1 MKDVTLPVS
10 ITVDVCW
17 HQGRIAV
24 ARHSGAELV
33 VELWTPDLTDHHSE
47 FTAPMAGN
55 AGARVHSFQGV
66 LWLAFRDA
74 SDRGHLVRL
83 DTRETQDLTPFFNAG
98 RPFAFGDGHCAWQ
111 TAVSAASVVA
121 LGQPLH
127 TARTVT
133 FPDFIPTGLSHIANG
148 EVFSWESQ
156 RLLRS
161 FAVGFASR
169 PPFVIGED
177 FDDRGLVGEID
188 GRQGHLLLWRENQM
202 RDPRVDVNGDRAA
215 VVAWATG
222 GNARLGIVTAADLV
236 TVAPPPPPP
245 SPPDPQPLPPE
256 PVMDFPIPDALKDQ
270 RALVTEVRNTLYPDM
285 IGRPLNDPARAF
297 QITKHVAWRLRA
309 HGVGLVKAKPGSA
322 NNVEGFTNDIVALSN
337 GAHWDV
343 LIGGDG
349 DAFPSWSLVEEQ
361 HWPAIV
367 SRWTPAVDP
376 AGDGPDPPRD
386 DDQPEPSLQLP
397 ENVRALLIQFA
408 QRFPLPQMPGG
419 GEEQE
424 NKCRAWCT
432 KFAEQVRFS
441 TNDEAWGVKRAAE
454 GRPQSKDTITK
465 HLGGGRLA
473 IFNLM
478 LGAGTGAPTLVE
490 HPRGEVS
497 SDQVF
502 IPVHAVNHLGGP
514 PPEPPAALTDAQ
526 KAAVN
531 KLIAAALA
539 PLKADVARLREEV
552 EGLKA
557 GQT

>member
-24 ARHSGAELV
+24 ARHSGTELV
-33 VELWTPDLTDHHSE
+33 VELWAPDLTDHHTE
-47 FTAPMAGN
+47 FTAPMTGN
-55 AGARVHSFQGV
+55 AGARVHSFEGV

-74 SDRGHLVRL
+74 SDRGHLMRL
-83 DTRETQDLTPFFNAG
+83 DTRQTHDLTPFFNAG

-111 TAVSAASVVA
+111 TSVSSANVVA

-156 RLLRS
+156 RLLRP

-215 VVAWATG
+215 VIAWATG

-245 SPPDPQPLPPE
+245 PTPDPRPTPP
-256 PVMDFPIPDALKDQ
+256 
-270 RALVTEVRNTLYPDM
+270 
-285 IGRPLNDPARAF
+285 
-297 QITKHVAWRLRA
+297 
-309 HGVGLVKAKPGSA
+309 SA
-322 NNVEGFTNDIVALSN
+322 
-337 GAHWDV
+337 
-343 LIGGDG
+343 
-349 DAFPSWSLVEEQ
+349 
-361 HWPAIV
+361 
-367 SRWTPAVDP
+367 
-376 AGDGPDPPRD
+376 PDPPAETD
-386 DDQPEPSLQLP
+386 TMDLP
-397 ENVRALLIQFA
+397 ENVRLLLIQFA
-408 QRFPLPQMPGG
+408 QRFPLPHTPGG
-419 GEEQE
+419 GDEHE
-424 NKCRAWCT
+424 NKCRAWCLR
-432 KFAEQVRFS
+432 FAEQVRFS
-441 TNDEAWGVKRAAE
+441 TADEAWGVKRAGE
-454 GRPQSKDTITK
+454 GRPQSKDTIAK
-465 HLGGGRLA
+465 NLGGGRLA
-473 IFNLM
+473 IFDLM

-490 HPRGEVS
+490 RPYGEEA

-502 IPVHAVNHLGGP
+502 IPVQAVNHFGGP

-526 KAAVN
+526 KAVVN

-552 EGLKA
+552 EELKA